1 MTFNTRTWPANGDT
15 AGSVAVSYGPR
26 NVDQHFGGEAADDI
40 IKYAAWTFSYDN
52 LPADGYDGLAKFI
65 PAGSIILEA
74 YFQVITAFTG
84 GTSYDID
91 FVDSAG
97 TAIGTGSDKLWDAL
111 LLTEID
117 SSAVGT
123 AIKSSTHTGTNSGNV
138 LAGFAAGAESKLAS
152 AGQLKVAATG
162 TFTAGKA
169 RIVVQYLSVPA

>member
-1 MTFNTRTWPANGDT
+1 MTFEAKSGLGTANN
-15 AGSVAVSYGPR
+15 YGPR
-26 NVDQHFGGEAADDI
+26 TTNGKFGADIPDDVV
-40 IKYAAWTFSYDN
+40 KYASWTFTYND
-52 LPADGYDGLAKFI
+52 LPADGFDKMTKFI
-65 PAGSIILEA
+65 PAGAIILEG

-97 TAIGTGSDKLWDAL
+97 SAIGTGSDKLWDAL
-111 LLTEID
+111 LLAEID

-138 LAGFAAGAESKLAS
+138 LAGYAAGAECILAS

-162 TFTAGKA
+162 TFTAGEA
-169 RIVVQYLSVPA
+169 RIIVQYIDAPA

>member
-1 MTFNTRTWPANGDT
+1 MSFEALAKR
-15 AGSVAVSYGPR
+15 GSVASFGPR
-26 NVDQHFGGEAADDI
+26 ETEQKFGGEASDEI
-40 IKYAAWTFSYDN
+40 VKYAAWTFNYAG
-52 LPADGYDGLAKFI
+52 LPGDGFDGLAKFI

-91 FVDSAG
+91 FVDSSG

-111 LLTEID
+111 LLAEID

-138 LAGFAAGAESKLAS
+138 LAGYAAGAESKLAS

-162 TFTAGKA
+162 TFTAGEA